1 MPDQAV
7 DPQLADRL
15 ARQLAASDL
24 PVVVEA
30 SDGALVVSGVVP
42 TEEARQA
49 VLDIIATA
57 APDARV
63 DDQID
68 VESILPP
75 DIDRF
80 ASAEASTEPP
90 RSRREI
96 REEGEELD
104 PDFTDQRVLRDPL
117 AASGP
122 SSGEEED
129 EVESGDAVYSP
140 PDDPVLTTDPHGQ
153 PRVLGGF
160 GEEDEI
166 TVERS
171 ALDGQRG
178 DEAIADAIRQELNED
193 AATADLVIMVA
204 VRNGIAHLRGKVAD
218 LEDAENAEAV
228 AARVP
233 GVREV
238 VEELEVASV

>member
-1 MPDQAV
+1 MPDPAV

-68 VESILPP
+68 VEAVLPP

-80 ASAEASTEPP
+80 ASAEVSTEPP

-96 REEGEELD
+96 RAQDEELD
-104 PDFTDQRVLRDPL
+104 PDFTDQPVLRDPV

-122 SSGEEED
+122 TSGEED
-129 EVESGDAVYSP
+129 QVESGDEVYTP
-140 PDDPVLTTDPHGQ
+140 PDDPVLTTDAHGQ

-160 GEEDEI
+160 GEDDEV

-193 AATADLVIMVA
+193 AATADLVIVVA
-204 VRNGIAHLRGKVAD
+204 VRNGVAHLRGRVED

-238 VEELEVASV
+238 VEELEVANV